1 MQLSQ
6 LRTWYSLHDA
16 ASRDARATSARRRS
30 PEQSKE
36 RPALPSSRAPFS
48 LSFATH
54 TATCALLLAL
64 YRTPQRRCSTHCRCH
79 PRSQRFCTLLRPQ
92 PWSPRAEAP
101 HGRVSGVSQ
110 GRGAQQV
117 QVVAAPQV
125 RRPAKRARQWLARVA
140 KPCRLCVR
148 VLRASPA
155 TSDANARRRPAG
167 PGGRGFAARG
177 GGRGG
182 CGGEGAGG
190 RERSVSRSRSPP
202 DDADGSNAWRY
213 DEARLASPRPCPV
226 LTWQRCQE
234 AEADDVF
241 AAAAAAAAAA
251 GEPPP
256 PRSAGADLAELLE
269 RAGAPWR
276 F

>member
-1 MQLSQ
+1 LPCPARVSLS
-6 LRTWYSLHDA
+6 
-16 ASRDARATSARRRS
+16 
-30 PEQSKE
+30 
-36 RPALPSSRAPFS
+36 LPPPQRRAP
-48 LSFATH
+48 
-54 TATCALLLAL
+54 LLAL

-101 HGRVSGVSQ
+101 YGRVSGVSQ

-182 CGGEGAGG
+182 RGGEGAGG
-190 RERSVSRSRSPP
+190 CERSVSRSRSPP

-213 DEARLASPRPCPV
+213 DEARLASPRPCIRVCPV

-234 AEADDVF
+234 ADADDAF
-241 AAAAAAAAAA
+241 ATAAAAAAAA